1 MRGRFG
7 KPPTETFVVLL
18 FSKKKKKKTA
28 LNPCLWLA
36 MPYEWGHAVHKS
48 DFPISRLGYQISA
61 IDTEHHTNSLHSNME
76 QLDGK
81 HIKLTTVRNAVQLR
95 PLEELCKL
103 LPGSESI
110 IGKNHC
116 NMFFKKWVLGNLSCL
131 SHVIPEFIGWHSPI
145 MNTITRKEIF
155 LWIAVAFWGWNS
167 NYYFLLKTLD
177 TS

>member
-1 MRGRFG
+1 MSQQIPNCSFLCVGGLGNHRLRH
-7 KPPTETFVVLL
+7 LL
-18 FSKKKKKKTA
+18 FSFFQKKKKKTA

-116 NMFFKKWVLGNLSCL
+116 NMFFKNEFWEICL
-131 SHVIPEFIGWHSPI
+131 VCHMWSQSSLDDTVQ
-145 MNTITRKEIF
+145 
-155 LWIAVAFWGWNS
+155 LWIP
-167 NYYFLLKTLD
+167 
-177 TS
+177 